1 MKRSFLS
8 LSLSALCFTWLF
20 AGCQKSADQQS
31 ASSAQ
36 SAADA
41 TSSGSSADASKSGGS
56 SGSGASRSRGETPAP
71 PKALVVPA
79 ETVISVVLD
88 QSVGSK
94 ISTPGQAFSATVR
107 TPIESEDGRVAI
119 PKGARASGIVK
130 DAKPAGRFK
139 GGAILSLTLTS
150 VTVGNEDYN
159 IRTTSPTE
167 TSKGKGKRTA
177 EMVGGGG
184 AGGALIGGLAG
195 GGKGA
200 LIGGLIG
207 AAAGTGGAGL
217 TGNRDIKIGAE
228 TPLTFKLV
236 EPLEIKPRK

>member
-1 MKRSFLS
+1 MNRRRS
-8 LSLSALCFTWLF
+8 SASVFAFCFTLAL
-20 AGCQKSADQQS
+20 AGCQKSADQAAPTLPSATDASSPSSTASAPGEAKS
-31 ASSAQ
+31 AS
-36 SAADA
+36 
-41 TSSGSSADASKSGGS
+41 KP
-56 SGSGASRSRGETPAP
+56 EPPPP
-71 PKALVVPA
+71 PKPIIVPA

-88 QSVGSK
+88 QAVGSK
-94 ISTPGQAFSATVR
+94 ISTPGQAFSATVQS
-107 TPIESEDGRVAI
+107 PIEVDGRVAI

-139 GGAILSLTLTS
+139 GGAVLSLTLTS
-150 VTVGNEDYN
+150 VSVKNEEYN
-159 IRTTSPTE
+159 IQTTAPSE

-177 EMVGGGG
+177 ALVGGGAG
-184 AGGALIGGLAG
+184 GGALIGGLAG

-217 TGNRDIKIGAE
+217 TGKRDITLAPE

-236 EPLEIKPRK
+236 EPLEIKPRR

>member
-1 MKRSFLS
+1 MNRRRHVS
-8 LSLSALCFTWLF
+8 LNLPLLCVALAL
-20 AGCQKSADQQS
+20 AVVGCQKSADQQS
-31 ASSAQ
+31 ASS
-36 SAADA
+36 SPDAAA
-41 TSSGSSADASKSGGS
+41 PTGSNAAASSTAK
-56 SGSGASRSRGETPAP
+56 EPTPPPPP
-71 PKALVVPA
+71 PKPLVVPA

-88 QSVGSK
+88 QAVGSK
-94 ISTPGQAFSATVR
+94 ISTPGQAFSATVQA
-107 TPIESEDGRVAI
+107 PIEVDGKVAI

-139 GGAILSLTLTS
+139 GGAVLSLTLTS
-150 VTVGNEDYN
+150 VTVKNEDYN
-159 IRTTSPTE
+159 IQTTAPSE

-177 EMVGGGG
+177 GMVGGGAG
-184 AGGALIGGLAG
+184 GGALIGGLAG

-217 TGNRDIKIGAE
+217 TGNRDITLAAE

-236 EPLEIKPRK
+236 EPLEIRHRR